1 MDDVKN
7 AVYSPPFRWIDLTKV
22 GPNGSNSSSLD
33 RGRRGLSNAILG
45 LAERPIFIEITR
57 VGVARY
63 KSVMYPSLDGIDL
76 TKIWQN
82 DLGGNSMDR
91 SLQDE
96 RSGGHI
102 IVVALV
108 GEEIRRQQSLF
119 FSGEWWESEGR
130 QERGISAKDV

>member
-1 MDDVKN
+1 M
-7 AVYSPPFRWIDLTKV
+7 
-22 GPNGSNSSSLD
+22 
-33 RGRRGLSNAILG
+33 
-45 LAERPIFIEITR
+45 RPIFIEITR

-108 GEEIRRQQSLF
+108 GEEIRR
-119 FSGEWWESEGR
+119 
-130 QERGISAKDV
+130 